1 MVLLGSNGEKY
12 IPAHMPT
19 YKPAPVKVAAKKPV
33 TKKPATTTFKPSSR
47 VVSSRSVTTPTT
59 SYSAKPTTT
68 APTTAATM
76 ATTTASPNLS
86 TLTNNYLTQ
95 LTTNTNKVYDQQKA
109 ATLAQMKA
117 DQQAAVAKLNSQK
130 KDTAVS
136 YQGQRNQTDVVMA
149 QNVQKVR
156 ELMAANGLNA
166 SGENVTA
173 QASANSDRL
182 GAINALNLQQQS
194 AIRGINDQIND
205 VNNPAKQQAAL
216 AQIEAQR
223 SQALLDAKNNAQEQ
237 AWRQYTY
244 NNMSAAE
251 KAQLEWA
258 KQQYGED
265 AAWRMFEL
273 QTTTAAATAQ
283 AQTQVNAYTGATS
296 TSGGG
301 GTVSGPASFKTNM
314 NTAISRGVPSDWAPL
329 LSEIVRRESS
339 YNPSAKNP
347 TSTAYGYG
355 QFLASTRKQYE
366 SKTGLSYND
375 PVNQLIMMYQ
385 YVKDRYKNPQNALAF
400 WNANHWY

>member
-19 YKPAPVKVAAKKPV
+19 YKPAPVKVAAKKPTTTAKKTTT
-33 TKKPATTTFKPSSR
+33 TKKAPTSTYKAPTVSASSR

-59 SYSAKPTTT
+59 SYSTKPTTSYSAKPTTT
-68 APTTAATM
+68 

-117 DQQAAVAKLNSQK
+117 DQQAAVAKLNTQK

-223 SQALLDAKNNAQEQ
+223 SQALLDAKNNA
-237 AWRQYTY
+237 A
-244 NNMSAAE
+244 
-251 KAQLEWA
+251 
-258 KQQYGED
+258 
-265 AAWRMFEL
+265 
-273 QTTTAAATAQ
+273 
-283 AQTQVNAYTGATS
+283 
-296 TSGGG
+296 
-301 GTVSGPASFKTNM
+301 
-314 NTAISRGVPSDWAPL
+314 
-329 LSEIVRRESS
+329 
-339 YNPSAKNP
+339 
-347 TSTAYGYG
+347 
-355 QFLASTRKQYE
+355 RKSME
-366 SKTGLSYND
+366 RIHL
-375 PVNQLIMMYQ
+375 
-385 YVKDRYKNPQNALAF
+385 
-400 WNANHWY
+400 